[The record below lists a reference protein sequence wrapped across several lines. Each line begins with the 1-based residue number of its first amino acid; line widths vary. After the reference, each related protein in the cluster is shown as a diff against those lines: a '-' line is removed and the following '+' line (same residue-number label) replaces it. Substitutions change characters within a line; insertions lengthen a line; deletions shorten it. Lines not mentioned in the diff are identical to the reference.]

1 MKRAALLPLLVLLAA
16 CAPEPTASC
25 PGERVGSF
33 AFSGT
38 KREAGMLAAG
48 LDPDPALTD
57 CAAAVGFPDP
67 SLLPFTGTL
76 SADATGPAVALCRSD
91 GPVLFGTRIGTR
103 WKIVN
108 EADGAVLGGCG
119 PTCAAHSGVVITGD
133 VVPDASAPAEFSGAL
148 VEELTVMDGAC
159 GACVLPCAARYALT
173 GTVEVP

>member
-16 CAPEPTASC
+16 CAAEPTASC

-38 KREAGMLAAG
+38 KTEAGTLAAG

-67 SLLPFTGTL
+67 SLPPFTGTL
-76 SADATGPAVALCRSD
+76 SADATGPAAALCRSD
-91 GPVLFGTRIGTR
+91 GPVLFGTRSGTR
-103 WKIVN
+103 WEIVN

-119 PTCAAHSGVVITGD
+119 PTCAAHSRMVIRGD
-133 VVPDASAPAEFSGAL
+133 FPDASAPAEFSGAL

-173 GTVEVP
+173 GTAEAP